1 MRQELNMEDLEQVNG
16 GVVYLSKDWMKI
28 GFSTLRE
35 TFSLQ
40 NCTYTEAY
48 LLADAMYEA
57 HKAEGNAAV
66 DAATKAAFQERG
78 WI

>member
-1 MRQELNMEDLEQVNG
+1 MKKELNMEELDSVVG

-28 GFSTLRE
+28 GFSTLGQ

-40 NCTYTEAY
+40 NCTFGQAFA
-48 LLADAMYEA
+48 LADSIYEQY
-57 HKAEGNAAV
+57 KDQGNAVV
-66 DAATKAAFQERG
+66 DQKTKEAFENKG